1 MVHRLEG
8 ASAPRHAR
16 RVPHVSAPG
25 PDRAS
30 CSLLG
35 NSGSARPRAIYLK
48 VGCRTNQKAPRR
60 AGELT
65 RRDFPS
71 RRPMEHRNEH
81 PNISA
86 IVPRRRF
93 ERAKWDPGASC
104 VHSRVP
110 SPYRGNAIVARPRQS
125 LMVLATRNFQVNVAA
140 LRSDHLLGRG
150 VNRDQEPDTV
160 LLLLVALQKP
170 CL

>member
-1 MVHRLEG
+1 MRQEL
-8 ASAPRHAR
+8 PRVAAR
-16 RVPHVSAPG
+16 RGLPG
-25 PDRAS
+25 RS
-30 CSLLG
+30 VW
-35 NSGSARPRAIYLK
+35 ARRQPAACNISEWGPELI
-48 VGCRTNQKAPRR
+48 RTN
-60 AGELT
+60 L
-65 RRDFPS
+65 
-71 RRPMEHRNEH
+71 
-81 PNISA
+81 
-86 IVPRRRF
+86 
-93 ERAKWDPGASC
+93 KWDPEASC